1 MYLISA
7 SKIDKIQAVVV
18 CGTAG
23 RVVGFRHE
31 KTKVHIQLPSAVYNI
46 QLLSSAAKK
55 KKNRLRMNGP
65 LKIDNILIQL
75 LSCQIGTITYLDEL
89 ALVLLLHVRIMNF
102 KQVSQMVVAACS
114 CYKRCLI
121 VNYDASD
128 VIVSMTIVSKIT
140 ILELL

>member
-1 MYLISA
+1 
-7 SKIDKIQAVVV
+7 
-18 CGTAG
+18 
-23 RVVGFRHE
+23 
-31 KTKVHIQLPSAVYNI
+31 
-46 QLLSSAAKK
+46 
-55 KKNRLRMNGP
+55 MNGP